1 MSLTGIC
8 DRITREI
15 HAVARSLSADQKA
28 EIERIVRRGVTEAS
42 SRAHDEYA
50 EIAREVCGADMDM
63 AHKLQRRMEQQRDLL
78 IANLSAM
85 R

>member
-8 DRITREI
+8 DRVTREI
-15 HAVARSLSADQKA
+15 QAIAQSLSSEQKEA
-28 EIERIVRRGVTEAS
+28 IARIVRQGVTDAS
-42 SRAHDEYA
+42 NRAHDEYA
-50 EIAREVCGADMDM
+50 EIAREICGADMDM